1 MIENIIIIKTAS
13 VSIGTALN
21 RAFINTLRPLMAEI
35 LFKGLITL
43 KLLNPDRLNLAPDAS
58 SL

>member
-13 VSIGTALN
+13 VSIGIALN

-35 LFKGLITL
+35 LFKGLMTL
-43 KLLNPDRLNLAPDAS
+43 KLLNPDRLNLPPDAS